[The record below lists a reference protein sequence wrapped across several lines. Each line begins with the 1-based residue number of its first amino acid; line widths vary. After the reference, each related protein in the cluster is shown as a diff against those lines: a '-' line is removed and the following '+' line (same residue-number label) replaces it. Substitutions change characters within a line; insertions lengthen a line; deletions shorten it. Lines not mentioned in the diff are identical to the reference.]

1 MLSYQLDHKPEGAV
15 FDESTGAFSWQ
26 PDQAGTYS
34 FVVSATDGTTV
45 TAKSVIVTVT
55 YDRRSAIEA
64 VIAPYDQEKS
74 YISSSLRAYR
84 TVYEDV
90 MNALDTASDEQF
102 YQKLVE
108 LNAAVESLEE
118 LTPLMQDG
126 SINYVDMVV
135 ASTFG
140 NQIINL
146 VDGASDS
153 FAGYYLADNLSYT
166 MDFGSEFNISLDKIA
181 MQVRASFPERI
192 GGVAVFGSNDMTT
205 WTRLTPELTVVTED
219 MQELEVGE
227 EHKNA
232 SFRFLKLHM
241 IDPSSTMFEMAELRL
256 FGERKETNNN

>member
-1 MLSYQLDHKPEGAV
+1 HYDFSATDSGPGEVLSYQLDHKSEGAV

-55 YDRRSAIEA
+55 HDRRSAVEA

-90 MNALDTASDEQF
+90 MNALDTVSDERF
-102 YQKLVE
+102 YQKLIE
-108 LNAAVESLEE
+108 MNAAVESLEE

-126 SINYVDMVV
+126 SSNYVDLGGT
-135 ASTFG
+135 STFG
-140 NQIINL
+140 NQIINV

-153 FAGYYLADNLSYT
+153 VAGAYLADNLSY
-166 MDFGSEFNISLDKIA
+166 
-181 MQVRASFPERI
+181 
-192 GGVAVFGSNDMTT
+192 
-205 WTRLTPELTVVTED
+205 
-219 MQELEVGE
+219 
-227 EHKNA
+227 
-232 SFRFLKLHM
+232 
-241 IDPSSTMFEMAELRL
+241 
-256 FGERKETNNN
+256 